1 MKIHVTDARDSAA
14 PETGLEPAAT
24 GGSQSRAGPGNTSR
38 RGQAAAPRGWDFF
51 FLTRFFRG
59 GSEGSEVWGSS
70 SREEMGRRPLAP
82 KQVQAV
88 SGSRTPGKWGHGV
101 PGNSGPG
108 GQYLPGSAHSQSS
121 EPPVPRAKCL
131 LQTVKDKNTLISLS
145 LQALGRVARS
155 AAGAQ
160 SGAER
165 AVGQIA
171 RRPHPLPCAGC
182 CCSE

>member
-1 MKIHVTDARDSAA
+1 M
-14 PETGLEPAAT
+14 
-24 GGSQSRAGPGNTSR
+24 QGPGT
-38 RGQAAAPRGWDFF
+38 QAGEAKPPLPVGGIFFF

-131 LQTVKDKNTLISLS
+131 LTQRLDIA
-145 LQALGRVARS
+145 LQAHLQRM
-155 AAGAQ
+155 
-160 SGAER
+160 
-165 AVGQIA
+165 
-171 RRPHPLPCAGC
+171 
-182 CCSE
+182 